1 MPFLGVALALALYR
15 QVDVLVIAEV
25 AGERDLGWY
34 SAADTLF
41 GSLLFPTTI
50 ILASIFPT
58 LGRLHE
64 HDPPEMR
71 RLVTKTFSLLIL
83 VSVPVGLGAAVV
95 GERDRPATLWAGV
108 LGDRRPDDDL
118 RAGDDPH
125 IRNDVPRDCEY
136 GPGSPT
142 VRRSIALGVSCADDP
157 ARHRAHPLG
166 RRSLRQRC
174 DRRCA
179 GVRGDRDAAIRR
191 RLGSDR
197 SVHRDA
203 IVVLADRAG
212 ARCRRRDV
220 RGRVAIS

>member
-25 AGERDLGWY
+25 AGEHDPGWY

-58 LGRLHE
+58 ALGRLHE

-95 GERDRPATLWAGV
+95 GTDRPATLWAGV

-142 VRRSIALGVSCADDP
+142 VRRSLLLVSAALTI
-157 ARHRAHPLG
+157 PL
-166 RRSLRQRC
+166 
-174 DRRCA
+174 D
-179 GVRGDRDAAIRR
+179 
-191 RLGSDR
+191 
-197 SVHRDA
+197 
-203 IVVLADRAG
+203 IVLIPWAADRYDNG
-212 ARCRRRDV
+212 AIGGALAFV
-220 RGRVAIS
+220 VTETLQFVVGLAVITSSSSAQ